1 MQKQQCNLAVL
12 QILKEESDENH
23 TIKTEKIISEL
34 EKNYDVSVERH
45 KVISAIKALQ
55 DFMYPIRSIR
65 KKGGYMLLSHLFS
78 KAELEGI
85 CTCIQSATFVD
96 QCRSDDLT
104 NRILGTGSKYHRQA
118 YHMHVFHKNN
128 RKVENIQVMKSIE
141 ALYTAIENGYKV
153 SFDYMHYGEDL
164 HLHIVN
170 KEPII
175 IEPRE
180 IAFKE
185 EQPYLLTTGGKYS
198 GIMTYRIDKIV
209 DVRILNQKV
218 PYINQEKDAIDL
230 ANERL
235 FMYGGKQMQVTFC
248 FKKSLLD
255 QIVDAFGHQFTLR
268 KCDDIHYK
276 CTVKTNDNAA
286 LIFAQK
292 YIDAVEIL
300 YPEDLRNK
308 MYQMIV
314 SAEKSYEKPL

>member
-1 MQKQQCNLAVL
+1 MRKQQCNLAIL
-12 QILKEESDENH
+12 QILKQESDENH
-23 TIKTEKIISEL
+23 TVKTEKIISEL
-34 EKNYDVSVERH
+34 ETNFDVSVERH
-45 KVISAIKALQ
+45 KVISSIKALQ

-96 QCRSDDLT
+96 QGRSDDLT
-104 NRILGTGSKYHRQA
+104 NRILGTGSKFHRQA

-128 RKVENIQVMKSIE
+128 RKVENVQVMKSIE
-141 ALYTAIENGYKV
+141 ALYTAIENGNKV
-153 SFDYMHYGEDL
+153 SFNYMHYGEDL

-180 IAFKE
+180 ITFKE
-185 EQPYLLTTGGKYS
+185 EQPYLLATGGKYS

-255 QIVDAFGHQFTLR
+255 QMVDAFGHEFTLR
-268 KCDDIHYK
+268 KYDDSHYE
-276 CTVKTNDNAA
+276 CTVKTYDNAA

-292 YIDAVEIL
+292 YLDAVHIIGPDDLAKKMKEQLIL
-300 YPEDLRNK
+300 ASQKYT
-308 MYQMIV
+308 
-314 SAEKSYEKPL
+314 SY